1 MEREIKVWFDK
12 EGDYL
17 EVLFDRK
24 EGFFKETENDAVM
37 EKVDKKGEVIG
48 FSILKVSALKE
59 QKPIS
64 LILKP
69 DSENKVTTSL

>member
-1 MEREIKVWFDK
+1 MGEEIRVWYDK

-24 EGFFKETENDAVM
+24 AGYFKETENDAVM
-37 EKVDKKGEVIG
+37 EKVDKEGNIIG

-59 QKPIS
+59 KKPIS
-64 LILKP
+64 ISLK
-69 DSENKVTTSL
+69 KHAA